1 MAHSAGCSAL
11 TRAVVARN
19 RVKSRQYFPIP
30 PVKPGSSGTRDPRS
44 LTARDWSLALRVSN
58 FSCTQN
64 QGEKKAGDLFGA
76 SGALD
81 LHFPEIGCI
90 AQLDVTRRCAMAVQ
104 LPAVVV
110 PANTLDILTRFP
122 FVFPAETFCS
132 FVPGRSLPVGSR
144 FAVISILLPC
154 AGASQ
159 AR

>member
-1 MAHSAGCSAL
+1 M
-11 TRAVVARN
+11 
-19 RVKSRQYFPIP
+19 KSRQYFPIP

-44 LTARDWSLALRVSN
+44 LTARDWSLCELN
-58 FSCTQN
+58 FSRTQN

-90 AQLDVTRRCAMAVQ
+90 AQLNVTRRCAMAVQ

-122 FVFPAETFCS
+122 FVFPRGNFLFFSMDGLCQL
-132 FVPGRSLPVGSR
+132 VRDSR
-144 FAVISILLPC
+144 
-154 AGASQ
+154 
-159 AR
+159 